1 MNPKVTLLSWTGFP
15 LETIYSVWMAS
26 KTEDE
31 LMAPSEI
38 AKTISRAE
46 LEKTFDAI
54 IAQRIPIG
62 EHINFVFMMENIS
75 VSWREQAVRHRI
87 GVSPSPGRLGVDIIP
102 DLASSSFWSQSMRI
116 QNMGRFYDDK
126 KFRIPQSLKD
136 KDVPFDSVS
145 SYRCYSAES
154 VFDSAMSV
162 IQDAYNALID
172 AGVPMEDA
180 RELIPLGAQHRIS
193 WSLNMSSLQ
202 HIMGER
208 GCWILQLGLWG
219 PVIIGMIDEL
229 ATKVHPLFRNLVTP
243 PCIKGNEFKECIYKE
258 ECRRRLVG
266 EDKLPPCPLHL
277 HYHVN
282 NGKIVANVENIPMSE
297 EMKKRAEEYRI
308 FWGRSPY
315 TGKKTLCAR
324 NEE

>member
-1 MNPKVTLLSWTGFP
+1 MEPKVTLLSWTEYP
-15 LETIYSVWMAS
+15 LETIYAVWMAS

-31 LMAPSEI
+31 LMIPSEI

-87 GVSPSPGRLGVDIIP
+87 GVSASPERLGVDIIS

-116 QNMGRFYDDK
+116 QNMGRFASNRMY
-126 KFRIPQSLKD
+126 RVPSSLDGKVICNGNGAITGMD
-136 KDVPFDSVS
+136 AISV
-145 SYRCYSAES
+145 YEDCMRY
-154 VFDSAMSV
+154 
-162 IQDAYNALID
+162 IQEVYGALVNS
-172 AGVPMEDA
+172 GVPMEDA
-180 RELIPLGAQHRIS
+180 REVIPLAAQHRIS

-219 PVIIGMIDEL
+219 PIIMGMINEL
-229 ATKVHPLFRNLVTP
+229 ATKVHPLFRNLVSP
-243 PCIKGNEFKECIYKE
+243 PCIKGNTFKECIYKE

-266 EDKLPPCPLHL
+266 DDKLPPCPLHL

-315 TGKKTLCAR
+315 TGKKMLCAR